1 MSIAV
6 SSEIVA
12 ETIVINSIIMI
23 KAGIEQRYADREKKA
38 EHFRLFEQQIAL
50 MIYYFQGC
58 GQMTPREASKLIKV
72 VKLAAGENGWRK
84 KKETDEEESDDKEQ
98 ENKETDTNKEET
110 K

>member
-1 MSIAV
+1 
-6 SSEIVA
+6 
-12 ETIVINSIIMI
+12 
-23 KAGIEQRYADREKKA
+23 
-38 EHFRLFEQQIAL
+38 
-50 MIYYFQGC
+50 
-58 GQMTPREASKLIKV
+58 MTPREASKLIKV